1 MSELAINRSLRKL
14 LTQRTHLPTVLFF
27 KRGQAMQTFFRDI
40 RYATR
45 KLRRSPAFTATV
57 VMTLALGV
65 GATAAIFS
73 CVYALLLKSL
83 PFADAGRIV
92 ALSEIHPQIPGGIEA
107 TYPDYQD
114 WKAQQH
120 SFTQIAAYSTLNP
133 ETVSLV
139 ADGHA
144 QQVRRVLASGN
155 LFSLLGINPAI
166 GRVIGEQDN
175 RPGSDHVAL
184 LSASAWARYF
194 GKDPAVL
201 GRSVNLNGSAFTVI
215 GVLPVGAAFPSD
227 GEVWLPLSLLD
238 QPTQASRVWH
248 SVKVLGR
255 LRTGVGMPQAR
266 ADMEAVSARLAAA
279 YPATNRNVS
288 VQMKPLRDELVG
300 ALRPAMLS
308 LLGAVL
314 LVLMIACAN
323 VANLLMVRATAQ
335 QREIALRRA
344 LGAGP
349 TQFFSQFL
357 AHAAV
362 LCLLGG
368 ALGVALAAGV
378 LPLLRIALAHTA
390 SLDASMVQS
399 ICLNIPVLLFA
410 LSTCLTT
417 AIVFSMI
424 PLMNKSPH
432 LAETLRAGER
442 SSTGSRSRSRAA
454 LITGEIA
461 IAVVVLFLST
471 LVLRSFQK
479 LLAVD
484 PGFRTDHLLSAEIA
498 LPEPKYADDSPL
510 TNHFYEQLLENVKR
524 SPGVSSAATTTIV
537 PLRPSQVMTRFLVEG
552 APPTAPGIFPTAQI
566 RYVSPDFFHTFG
578 LALQSGRVFEQKD
591 IENGASLFV
600 VNAAFA
606 RRYLSG
612 RNPLGANILLGV
624 LSPHPQKIP
633 VIGVV
638 SDAHDLGVQ
647 SDAQPEIYLPG
658 FGLHAVLLV
667 RTFADPAGVESI
679 VKNAVHALDS
689 NQPIYH
695 VQTVDALLSDS
706 LARQKMTAM
715 LLGIFSLVAL
725 ALAAIGVYGVL
736 SYSVAQ
742 RSREIGVR
750 MAVGATRAH
759 ILRLVVS
766 QAARFTGLGL
776 ATGVGLALL
785 SARIIA
791 GLLFKTGTTD
801 PVSVCIAIGSLAL
814 AAAIASIIP
823 AIRAMSVDPNEALR
837 AE

>member
-1 MSELAINRSLRKL
+1 M
-14 LTQRTHLPTVLFF
+14 
-27 KRGQAMQTFFRDI
+27 GTFFRDI

-45 KLRRSPAFTATV
+45 QLGRSPAFTATV

-83 PFADAGRIV
+83 PFADAGQIV

-107 TYPDYQD
+107 TYPDYED
-114 WKAQQH
+114 WSTQQR

-139 ADGHA
+139 ADGRA

-155 LFSLLGINPAI
+155 FFTLLGIKPAV
-166 GRVIGEQDN
+166 GRLIDEQDN
-175 RPGSDHVAL
+175 GAGSDHVAL
-184 LSASAWARYF
+184 LSESAWARYF

-201 GRSVNLNGSAFTVI
+201 GRSVNLNGSAFTVV
-215 GVLPVGAAFPSD
+215 GVLPAGASFPSD

-238 QPTQASRVWH
+238 QETRASRVWH

-255 LRTGVGMPQAR
+255 LRPGVGLSEAR
-266 ADMEAVSARLAAA
+266 ADMQSVSARLAAA

-288 VQMKPLRDELVG
+288 VQLKPLRDELVG
-300 ALRPAMLS
+300 TLRPAMLS
-308 LLGAVL
+308 LLGAVF

-323 VANLLMVRATAQ
+323 VANLLMVRATTQ

-357 AHAAV
+357 AHALV

-368 ALGVALAAGV
+368 ALGTALAAGV
-378 LPLLRIALAHTA
+378 LPLLRMALAHTA
-390 SLDASMVQS
+390 SLDPTMVQS
-399 ICLNIPVLLFA
+399 IGLSIPVLLFA
-410 LSTCLTT
+410 LFTCVAT
-417 AIVFSMI
+417 AVVFSMI
-424 PLMNKSPH
+424 PLMNTSPH

-442 SSTGSRSRSRAA
+442 GSTGSRSRNRAT
-454 LITGEIA
+454 LITGEVA

-498 LPEPKYADDSPL
+498 LPEPRYGDDSPV
-510 TNHFYEQLLENVKR
+510 TNHFYEQLLEKINR

-537 PLRPSQVMTRFLVEG
+537 PLKPSQVMTRFLVEG

-578 LALQSGRVFEQKD
+578 LALESGRVFEQKD

-600 VNAAFA
+600 VNAAFVK
-606 RRYLSG
+606 RYLAG
-612 RNPLGANILLGV
+612 RNPVGANVLLGV

-638 SDAHDLGVQ
+638 SDAHDLGVEN
-647 SDAQPEIYLPG
+647 DAQPEMYLPG
-658 FGLHAVLLV
+658 FGFHAVLLV
-667 RTFADPAGVESI
+667 RTFADPESI
-679 VKNAVHALDS
+679 ESAVRNAVKTLDAA
-689 NQPIYH
+689 QPIYH
-695 VQTVDALLSDS
+695 VQTVDALLLDS
-706 LARQKMTAM
+706 MARQKMTAM
-715 LLGIFSLVAL
+715 LLGIFSLTAL
-725 ALAAIGVYGVL
+725 ALAAIGIYGVL
-736 SYSVAQ
+736 SYSIAQ

-750 MAVGATRAH
+750 MAVGATRTH
-759 ILRLVVS
+759 ILRLVLS
-766 QAARFTGLGL
+766 QAAQFTGFGL
-776 ATGVGLALL
+776 AAGIGMALL
-785 SARIIA
+785 SARIIT
-791 GLLFKTGTTD
+791 GLLFSTSTTD
-801 PVSVCIAIGSLAL
+801 PLSACIAIGSLA
-814 AAAIASIIP
+814 AAAGMAAIIP
-823 AIRAMSVDPNEALR
+823 AIRAMSVNPNDALR

>member
-1 MSELAINRSLRKL
+1 
-14 LTQRTHLPTVLFF
+14 
-27 KRGQAMQTFFRDI
+27 MQTFFRDI

-45 KLRRSPAFTATV
+45 KVGRSPAFTATV
-57 VMTLALGV
+57 VVTLALGV

-107 TYPDYQD
+107 TYPDYED
-114 WKAQQH
+114 WKTQQR
-120 SFTQIAAYSTLNP
+120 SFAQIAAYSTLNP

-139 ADGHA
+139 ADGRA

-155 LFSLLGINPAI
+155 LFTLLGIRASI
-166 GRVIGEQDN
+166 GRVIDEQDN
-175 RPGSDHVAL
+175 RAGNDHVAM
-184 LSASAWARYF
+184 LSESAWTRYF
-194 GKDPAVL
+194 GRDPGVL
-201 GRSVNLNGSAFTVI
+201 GRSVTLNGSAFTVI
-215 GVLPVGAAFPSD
+215 GVLPAGASFPSD

-238 QPTQASRVWH
+238 QETRASCVWH

-255 LRTGVGMPQAR
+255 LRADVGLSEAR
-266 ADMEAVSARLAAA
+266 ADMQSVSARLAAA

-288 VQMKPLRDELVG
+288 VQLKPLREELVG
-300 ALRPAMLS
+300 TLRPAILS
-308 LLGAVL
+308 LLGAVF

-323 VANLLMVRATAQ
+323 VANLLMVKATIQ

-357 AHAAV
+357 AQALV

-368 ALGVALAAGV
+368 ALGIALAAGV
-378 LPLLRIALAHTA
+378 LPLLRMALAHTA
-390 SLDASMVQS
+390 SLDPAMVES
-399 ICLNIPVLLFA
+399 IGLSIPVLLFA
-410 LSTCLTT
+410 LFTCLTT
-417 AIVFSMI
+417 AVVFSVI
-424 PLMNKSPH
+424 PFMNKSPD

-442 SSTGSRSRSRAA
+442 GSTGSRSRGRAG

-471 LVLRSFQK
+471 LVLRSFEK

-498 LPEPKYADDSPL
+498 LPEPKYGDDSPV
-510 TNHFYEQLLENVKR
+510 TNHFYEQLLETIKR

-552 APPTAPGIFPTAQI
+552 APPTAPGTFPTAQI

-578 LALQSGRVFEQKD
+578 LGPQTGRVFDQKD
-591 IENGASLFV
+591 IENGASLSV

-606 RRYLSG
+606 RRYLAD

-624 LSPHPQKIP
+624 LSPHPHKIP

-638 SDAHDLGVQ
+638 SDAHDLGVENE
-647 SDAQPEIYLPG
+647 AQPEIYLPG

-667 RTFADPAGVESI
+667 RTFADPASIEST
-679 VKNAVHALDS
+679 VKNAVHTLDS
-689 NQPIYH
+689 GQPIYH
-695 VQTVDALLSDS
+695 VQTVDALLADS
-706 LARQKMTAM
+706 MARQKMTAM
-715 LLGIFSLVAL
+715 LLGILSLVAL
-725 ALAAIGVYGVL
+725 ALAAIGIYGVL
-736 SYSVAQ
+736 SFSVAQ

-759 ILRLVVS
+759 ILRLVLS

-776 ATGVGLALL
+776 AAGLGMALL
-785 SARIIA
+785 SARIIT
-791 GLLFKTGTTD
+791 GLLFNTDKTD
-801 PVSVCIAIGSLAL
+801 PLSVCIAVGSLGL
-814 AAAIASIIP
+814 AAAMATIVP
-823 AIRAMSVDPNEALR
+823 AIRAMSVTPNEALR